1 MENCTDKAIDLNGG
15 QPATTKEN
23 KESHGYGI
31 KSIRK
36 AAEKY
41 GGCMTLEQQDGW
53 FIMTVLIP
61 LAEEKSGF
69 FTESWGSNQ
78 GLRRST
84 EKLHA
89 EGA

>member
-1 MENCTDKAIDLNGG
+1 
-15 QPATTKEN
+15 
-23 KESHGYGI
+23 
-31 KSIRK
+31 
-36 AAEKY
+36 
-41 GGCMTLEQQDGW
+41 MTLEQQDGW